1 MTGRLRSLIEP
12 IYERYLQLQCTSI
25 PRHIAIIQDG
35 NRRYARELGADT
47 SVGHR
52 AGADTTERLL
62 GWACDLGV
70 EHITLYAFST
80 ENFRRE
86 PAELEELFALFR
98 EKFMAVVS
106 DERVHRYGIR
116 VRMVGDRTLLPPDL
130 LGAIEEAE
138 ERTSGFTRFHLNIA
152 LAYGGRNEIV
162 NAARRLLSDVASG
175 RVAASEISPALVEER
190 LAEGDDLPPVDLII
204 RTGNEYRTSNFL
216 PWQAN
221 GNECAVYFCAPYWPQ
236 FRKIDLLR
244 AVRVYRQRTAERRG
258 TGSRCGTVI
267 TGSG

>member
-1 MTGRLRSLIEP
+1 VRLRTVLEP
-12 IYERYLQLQCTSI
+12 VYERVLAHQCTVV
-25 PRHIAIIQDG
+25 PRHVAIIMDG
-35 NRRYARELGADT
+35 NRRYARSRGADT
-47 SVGHR
+47 ALGHR

-70 EHITLYAFST
+70 EHITLYSFST
-80 ENFRRE
+80 ENFNRD
-86 PAELEELFALFR
+86 PNELQELFTLFC
-98 EKFMAVVS
+98 EKFLATVS

-116 VRMVGDRTLLPPDL
+116 VRMVGDRSLLPPHL
-130 LGAIEEAE
+130 LEAVE
-138 ERTSGFTRFHLNIA
+138 AAEAATARYTRFHLNVA

-162 NAARRLLSDVASG
+162 SAARRILEDAAGG
-175 RVAASEISPALVEER
+175 RVRPEEITPALVEES
-190 LAEGDDLPPVDLII
+190 LADGAALPPVDLII

-244 AVRVYRQRTAERRG
+244 AIRVYQQRIA
-258 TGSRCGTVI
+258 SA
-267 TGSG
+267 

>member
-1 MTGRLRSLIEP
+1 MTGGLRSLVEP
-12 IYERYLQLQCTSI
+12 LYERFLALQCSSI

-35 NRRYARELGADT
+35 NRRYAREIGADT

-62 GWACDLGV
+62 DWACDLGV
-70 EHITLYAFST
+70 AHITLYSFST
-80 ENFRRE
+80 ENFQRD

-98 EKFMAVVS
+98 EKFLAIVS

-116 VRMVGDRTLLPPDL
+116 VRMVGDRSLLPPDL
-130 LGAIEEAE
+130 LEAIESAEAS
-138 ERTSGFTRFHLNIA
+138 TAGYSRFHLNIA

-162 NAARRLLSDVASG
+162 NAARRILAGAAEG
-175 RVAASEISPALVEER
+175 RVSADEITPALVEES
-190 LAEGDDLPPVDLII
+190 LAAGDDLPPVDLII
-204 RTGNEYRTSNFL
+204 RTGNECRTSNFL

-244 AVRVYRQRTAERRG
+244 AIRVYRQRAEPARG
-258 TGSRCGTVI
+258 RSA
-267 TGSG
+267 

>member
-1 MTGRLRSLIEP
+1 MTGRLRRLVEP
-12 IYERYLQLQCTSI
+12 LYERYLAHQCGSI

-35 NRRYARELGADT
+35 NRRYARERGADT
-47 SVGHR
+47 GVGHR

-80 ENFRRE
+80 ENFNRD
-86 PAELEELFALFR
+86 PEELGELFDLFR
-98 EKFMAVVS
+98 EKFLATVA

-116 VRMVGDRTLLPPDL
+116 VRMVGDRSLLPPDL
-130 LGAIEEAE
+130 LEAVE
-138 ERTSGFTRFHLNIA
+138 KAEATTSHYTRFHLNIA

-162 NAARRLLSDVASG
+162 SAARRIVAD
-175 RVAASEISPALVEER
+175 AAAGQIRPDEITPALVQES
-190 LAEGDDLPPVDLII
+190 LAEADDLPPVDLII
-204 RTGNEYRTSNFL
+204 RTGNECRTSNFL

-236 FRKIDLLR
+236 FRRIDLLR
-244 AVRVYRQRTAERRG
+244 AVRVYRQRIESA
-258 TGSRCGTVI
+258 
-267 TGSG
+267 

>member
-1 MTGRLRSLIEP
+1 VTGRVRRLIEP
-12 IYERYLQLQCTSI
+12 LYERYLELQCTAI

-35 NRRYARELGADT
+35 NRRFAREIGADT
-47 SVGHR
+47 AVGHR

-98 EKFMAVVS
+98 EKFLAVVS

-116 VRMVGDRTLLPPDL
+116 VRMVGDRGMLPPDL
-130 LGAIEEAE
+130 LEAIERAEAL
-138 ERTSGFTRFHLNIA
+138 TAGYSRFHLNIA

-162 NAARRLLSDVASG
+162 NAARRLLADVAAG
-175 RVAASEISPALVEER
+175 RVPVSEISPAQVEAR
-190 LAEGDDLPPVDLII
+190 LAEGNDLPPVDLII
-204 RTGNEYRTSNFL
+204 RTGNECRTSNFL

-244 AVRVYRQRTAERRG
+244 AVRVYRQRVAQEAAGRPA
-258 TGSRCGTVI
+258 CGTVI
-267 TGSG
+267 TGSR